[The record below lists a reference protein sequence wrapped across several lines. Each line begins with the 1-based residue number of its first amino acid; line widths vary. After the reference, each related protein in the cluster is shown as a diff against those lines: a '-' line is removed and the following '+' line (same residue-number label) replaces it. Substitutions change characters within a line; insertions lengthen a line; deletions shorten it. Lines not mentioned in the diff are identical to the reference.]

1 MTIPHIEVSLEELT
15 DRIHSMTDAEL
26 VEYSDIHITLDSG
39 VLVEELVSRVRAK
52 NAEIY
57 HLEGRVNK

>member
-15 DRIHSMTDAEL
+15 DRINNMTDAEL
-26 VEYSDIHITLDSG
+26 IEYSDIHITLDSG